1 MRFGAVMLGRKMNSG
16 LLFIWLCA
24 LCGDNT
30 SLAFITPNFTSNVK
44 PHPNG
49 FLGSNQGGLSANTPK
64 GLIAQGQTSSSIV
77 NPSMAGQCQPGKIF
91 KEVTLKGGI
100 NAGTYKDVG
109 SVKSMEECSGKCCEF
124 AACDLAFMLSSR
136 CYLVGC
142 SEGKNCQ
149 IQKAKPSPYHPSVT
163 YIERW
168 NKEGVKHSVFLGDS
182 AETKFTCPAVKPLTK
197 VTLKGGLKAGDFTD
211 TGKVGSIK
219 ECYETCCQHPT
230 CNLAFMLGQNCF
242 SVKCYN
248 KDLCSTIPAQPSI
261 FNPQIAYVWN
271 RNEMKNDS
279 PKNKI
284 LKPQLVCPA
293 GKVLD
298 SVTLVGGI
306 KSGYFRDQGKVKD
319 MDKCRRICCEM
330 PHCHLAFMLSSN
342 CFSVA
347 CKSADACKTQG
358 ANPSRYNPKIS
369 YVRDFKTNA
378 LLGVPKVTQT
388 ETKETVPSL
397 TQTQLVQPTTPGQP
411 PQIPGLRGPAADATQ
426 MAQFSQTQMQGQ
438 NPLIS
443 LQQPPSPLA
452 PPPLPP
458 SPFGSNPPI
467 EQNPMMP
474 QPGISPGNNAG
485 MQLPVPLTTPAE
497 KIAPLVP
504 QTPAEIQPIT
514 NQQETKKTDIA
525 AAQTDQSLKSQ
536 IKSAAAGQAMKMN
549 IVNGKIELTPVGAS
563 NVSEDASGKTSDTSH
578 SSELKDNEKSDS
590 GKKACEKVK
599 VHKNVTL
606 KGGKKAG
613 KFNNHGDV
621 QGMDEC
627 QDICCRDEKCN
638 VAFMLG
644 KTCYSVACK
653 SKELCEHSKAPPTDY
668 NPQLSYVRPMKNSDK
683 KESSKAPAIPLE
695 PKDLKCKHSNIT
707 NDKDLPGGIHK
718 NNFTIVKDVET
729 MGKCMEKCCDSKKCD
744 IAYMVEKKC
753 YSVSCSSKDFC
764 IPVSVKASKKTP
776 LISAMLIKAEPK
788 EEIDLSAVAASP
800 EDSATTELASNSA
813 TCMLDSRISNDIK
826 LRPGTK
832 ASNFTALGSAD
843 DIHRCIGRC
852 CARPSCDIAYL
863 LNGKCFAVQCL
874 DGVLCQTS
882 AEPVS
887 EGANV
892 KLAYMNR
899 GSSGQK
905 EKDWM
910 IVYII
915 AASLAFVAGIGGVIW
930 AVCICTK
937 RQKLRKQRRML
948 DDDEDDEMLP
958 KPTQTRYRTP
968 MPRY

>member
-1 MRFGAVMLGRKMNSG
+1 MLGRNMNSG
-16 LLFIWLCA
+16 VLLTWLCV
-24 LCGDNT
+24 LCGVKSSSDYLQNCKNTKIEENVTLKGGIGAGTFRKLGKVTSMESCIELCCKTATCDVAFLSASKCYGVECVSDDECKATATDTSDIKVLIAHVRTGHKKDNT

-49 FLGSNQGGLSANTPK
+49 FLGPNQAGPSADTPK
-64 GLIAQGQTSSSIV
+64 GLIAQGQKPSNNV
-77 NPSMAGQCQPGKIF
+77 NPSMAGQCQPGKVF

-182 AETKFTCPAVKPLTK
+182 VETKFTCPTVKPLTK

-219 ECYETCCQHPT
+219 ECYETCCQHST

-242 SVKCYN
+242 SVKCYS

-261 FNPQIAYVWN
+261 FNPQIAYVWS

-378 LLGVPKVTQT
+378 LLGVPKVTETQT
-388 ETKETVPSL
+388 KQTIPGL
-397 TQTQLVQPTTPGQP
+397 TQTPLVQLTTPGQA
-411 PQIPGLRGPAADATQ
+411 PQIPGLSGPAADVTQ
-426 MAQFSQTQMQGQ
+426 MAQFSQTQMQGE
-438 NPLIS
+438 NPVPG
-443 LQQPPSPLA
+443 LQQLPQPLA

-458 SPFGSNPPI
+458 SPFGSSPPV

-474 QPGISPGNNAG
+474 QPGISLGNNAA
-485 MQLPVPLTTPAE
+485 MQLPIPPIIPAE
-497 KIAPLVP
+497 KIPPVVP
-504 QTPAEIQPIT
+504 QTSAENQPIA
-514 NQQETKKTDIA
+514 NQQETKKIEIPD
-525 AAQTDQSLKSQ
+525 AQTDLSLKSQ

-549 IVNGKIELTPVGAS
+549 IVNGKFELTPVGGS
-563 NVSEDASGKTSDTSH
+563 NVSEDDSGKTSDISH
-578 SSELKDNEKSDS
+578 SSESKGEAKSEPS
-590 GKKACEKVK
+590 KKACERAT

-621 QGMDEC
+621 KGMEEC
-627 QDICCRDEKCN
+627 QDICCKDEKCH

-644 KTCYSVACK
+644 ETCYSVACK

-668 NPQLSYVRPMKNSDK
+668 NPNSF
-683 KESSKAPAIPLE
+683 L
-695 PKDLKCKHSNIT
+695 
-707 NDKDLPGGIHK
+707 
-718 NNFTIVKDVET
+718 
-729 MGKCMEKCCDSKKCD
+729 M
-744 IAYMVEKKC
+744 
-753 YSVSCSSKDFC
+753 
-764 IPVSVKASKKTP
+764 
-776 LISAMLIKAEPK
+776 
-788 EEIDLSAVAASP
+788 
-800 EDSATTELASNSA
+800 
-813 TCMLDSRISNDIK
+813 
-826 LRPGTK
+826 
-832 ASNFTALGSAD
+832 
-843 DIHRCIGRC
+843 
-852 CARPSCDIAYL
+852 
-863 LNGKCFAVQCL
+863 
-874 DGVLCQTS
+874 
-882 AEPVS
+882 
-887 EGANV
+887 
-892 KLAYMNR
+892 
-899 GSSGQK
+899 
-905 EKDWM
+905 
-910 IVYII
+910 
-915 AASLAFVAGIGGVIW
+915 
-930 AVCICTK
+930 
-937 RQKLRKQRRML
+937 
-948 DDDEDDEMLP
+948 
-958 KPTQTRYRTP
+958 
-968 MPRY
+968 